1 MNNDSEKFTR
11 KKFIDPL
18 IKEAGFPLSKPQD
31 REYEVS
37 GMPNDEGIGFVDYVL
52 WGDDGLPL
60 AVVEAKRTMRSP
72 KEGKQQAKLYADC
85 LEKEF
90 KRRPLI
96 YYTNGYEHWFWDD
109 SNYPSRPIQGFHT
122 KDELELMMQRRS
134 SRLLLSSVVIND
146 KIVDRS
152 YQHLAIRSIT
162 ESLEEKSQRRSLI
175 VMATGSGKTRV
186 VIALVDL
193 LMRCNWVKRV
203 LFLAD
208 RISLVKQASKAFGK
222 HLSNTQVVNLLKDQ
236 DANGRVYISTYQTIL
251 NQINKLD
258 NQTRKFGIGF
268 FDLVIVDEA
277 HRSIYTKYKGIFN
290 YFDSYLVGL
299 TATPKDE
306 VDRNTYSLFQ
316 REVQD
321 PTFAF
326 GLEEAIKGGYLVPPK
341 AVSVP
346 LSIVR
351 EGLNYNELSE
361 DEKQQWD
368 ELEWGEDGAPDKVE
382 PAAINKWLFNEDT
395 VDRVLKHL
403 MTKGEK
409 VASGDRIGKT
419 IIFAKNILHAE
430 YIEERFNINYPQYK
444 GELARV
450 ITFKTEYAQDLIDTF
465 SIKEKSPHIAISVDM
480 LDTGIDVPEVVN
492 LVFFK
497 IVRSKT
503 KFWQMIGRGTR
514 LCKDLYFSGEDKKFF
529 YIFDYC
535 KNLEYFSENPESVDG
550 SSGDSLDTRL
560 FKTRIEILQTLQESK
575 QTITKDK
582 EEIQKETTKNLQELI
597 SNMTT
602 KNVIVRAK
610 RRYIEKY
617 SNPSKWKEFSI
628 LNYEEISNE
637 LSMLPSQ
644 KIDTD
649 EDAKHFDMTI
659 LKLQL
664 CILKKDNKGFEKLQD
679 TVKTI
684 ASALELQES
693 IPSVRAQMHLIQEI
707 ITDEWWKDVT
717 VGMLEHVRKKLRLL
731 VKLIEKTK
739 KNIVYTNFAETIGE
753 ETKVDLQI
761 NKTGFLDFEKF
772 KSKAREYLKAHE
784 NKIAI
789 NKLHNN
795 KPITKMDLEELEKI
809 LLGLADNDTGLI
821 QKAKENSRGLG
832 LFVRSLIGLD
842 RTAAIEAMSEL
853 LKDSTANA
861 NQIKFL
867 DLIVEEL
874 TKDGSMQDSRLYQAP
889 FTDVVPTGPETIFD
903 ESKVDKLFNKIKE
916 IRTRAVA

>member
-1 MNNDSEKFTR
+1 MDFETAVTSNLNN
-11 KKFIDPL
+11 I
-18 IKEAGFPLSKPQD
+18 
-31 REYEVS
+31 
-37 GMPNDEGIGFVDYVL
+37 
-52 WGDDGLPL
+52 
-60 AVVEAKRTMRSP
+60 
-72 KEGKQQAKLYADC
+72 
-85 LEKEF
+85 
-90 KRRPLI
+90 
-96 YYTNGYEHWFWDD
+96 
-109 SNYPSRPIQGFHT
+109 
-122 KDELELMMQRRS
+122 LEL
-134 SRLLLSSVVIND
+134 
-146 KIVDRS
+146 
-152 YQHLAIRSIT
+152 YGT
-162 ESLEEKSQRRSLI
+162 
-175 VMATGSGKTRV
+175 
-186 VIALVDL
+186 
-193 LMRCNWVKRV
+193 
-203 LFLAD
+203 
-208 RISLVKQASKAFGK
+208 
-222 HLSNTQVVNLLKDQ
+222 
-236 DANGRVYISTYQTIL
+236 
-251 NQINKLD
+251 
-258 NQTRKFGIGF
+258 
-268 FDLVIVDEA
+268 
-277 HRSIYTKYKGIFN
+277 
-290 YFDSYLVGL
+290 
-299 TATPKDE
+299 
-306 VDRNTYSLFQ
+306 
-316 REVQD
+316 
-321 PTFAF
+321 
-326 GLEEAIKGGYLVPPK
+326 
-341 AVSVP
+341 
-346 LSIVR
+346 
-351 EGLNYNELSE
+351 
-361 DEKQQWD
+361 
-368 ELEWGEDGAPDKVE
+368 VE
-382 PAAINKWLFNEDT
+382 PAAINEWLFNEDT

-444 GELARV
+444 GKLARV

-503 KFWQMIGRGTR
+503 KFWQMLGRGTR

-575 QTITKDK
+575 QVITKDK

-602 KNVIVRAK
+602 ENVIVRAK
-610 RRYIEKY
+610 RRYVEKY
-617 SNPSKWKEFSI
+617 RDPSKWKEFSI

-637 LSMLPSQ
+637 LSNLPSQ

-693 IPSVRAQMHLIQEI
+693 IPSVRAQMPLIQEI

-753 ETKVDLQI
+753 ETEVDLQI

-789 NKLHNN
+789 KKLRNN
-795 KPITKMDLEELEKI
+795 NPITKMDLEELEKI

-842 RTAAIEAMSEL
+842 RAAAIEAMSEL

-874 TKDGSMQDSRLYQAP
+874 TKDGAMQDSRLYQAP

-903 ESKVDKLFNKIKE
+903 ESNVDKLFNKINE
-916 IRTRAVA
+916 IRSRAVA